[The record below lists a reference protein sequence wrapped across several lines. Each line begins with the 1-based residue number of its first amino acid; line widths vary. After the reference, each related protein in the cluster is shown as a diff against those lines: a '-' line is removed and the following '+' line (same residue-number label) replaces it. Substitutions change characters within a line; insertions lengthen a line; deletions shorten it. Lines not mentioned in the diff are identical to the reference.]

1 MDSSGHYNSA
11 MGASIRAH
19 LIAIAK
25 ELVPAGGN
33 ATADASLAGTMG
45 KALRYFPSLRGYHA
59 SWRCDSTH
67 IEFTVDGTQIY
78 WLSNCKSVVTRICS
92 LGIL

>member
-45 KALRYFPSLRGYHA
+45 KALRYFPSLRG
-59 SWRCDSTH
+59 
-67 IEFTVDGTQIY
+67 
-78 WLSNCKSVVTRICS
+78 
-92 LGIL
+92 